1 MSLLL
6 YFSANIFTGP
16 WLLSKKNKT
25 TNNETKDNAHAIFIK
40 VLEEMNELAASHLN
54 QDNKKVV
61 KNAVARGLI
70 SFLM

>member
-1 MSLLL
+1 ML
-6 YFSANIFTGP
+6 
-16 WLLSKKNKT
+16 
-25 TNNETKDNAHAIFIK
+25 IK

-61 KNAVARGLI
+61 KNAVARRLI